1 MASSDLTPRN
11 ERTLMPSPLRL
22 KRTLDPS
29 SNVDL
34 DDVIVAKRSLSRL
47 GHYEVPDFGL
57 TRFPDESLF
66 EGIKSFQRVTG
77 LKVDGIAK
85 PDGPTIQ
92 TLGQRVSRLKS
103 LVTPSDYQ
111 RAASK
116 PDAPT
121 PEECDH
127 HFYKV
132 DIPVCRAI
140 ERRRGKRAA
149 ARCYHSAAARY
160 AACLSGTP
168 INQLPPLDTW
178 NN

>member
-1 MASSDLTPRN
+1 MTN
-11 ERTLMPSPLRL
+11 PLRL
-22 KRTLDPS
+22 KRTLDLN
-29 SNVDL
+29 SNVDQ

-47 GHYEVPDFGL
+47 GHYEVPDYGL

-66 EGIKSFQRVTG
+66 DGIKSFQRDTG

-85 PDGPTIQ
+85 PDGPTIR
-92 TLGQRVSRLKS
+92 TLGRRVSQLKS
-103 LVTPSDYQ
+103 PVTPSGYQ
-111 RAASK
+111 KAASK